1 MNGNKK
7 CIYWLLCLNFMWP
20 RTFLFLYLVW
30 DFSESEETNGAG
42 NCPTQ
47 FCKDIVQKDFCED
60 WCCII
65 WGGKVPTGVTETMAG
80 KYCLMTSYIL

>member
-1 MNGNKK
+1 MIIIILLIRLLFLLPPSSLLLVIIFQTHLNIFIPFIYYGIGGMNGNKK

-42 NCPTQ
+42 N
-47 FCKDIVQKDFCED
+47 
-60 WCCII
+60 
-65 WGGKVPTGVTETMAG
+65 
-80 KYCLMTSYIL
+80 